1 MSFLSFQCHSIHS
14 GVVLFILMSFH
25 SFRCHSFHSNVI
37 PFILMSFH
45 QSELILTLFHH
56 SGVIPLIL
64 ISFRH
69 SEVIPFIPLSFHPPP
84 IGSEWYCPPLFIFYH
99 PAVISVIRLSFHHFY
114 IIPASFQIIPW
125 TLHGPAQKS
134 GDFSCKRKFIPSHPG
149 MTTEWGYFVIRRS
162 FQVRMTSND
171 RDEGWEVRSR
181 LIIIP
186 FKMTLEWLFFV
197 IPTSSCHSRRRMNET
212 K

>member
-1 MSFLSFQCHSIHS
+1 MSFHSFWCHSINLSSFWPFSIILVSFHS
-14 GVVLFILMSFH
+14 FWYHSVILKSFH
-25 SFRCHSFHSNVI
+25 SFRCHS
-37 PFILMSFH
+37 
-45 QSELILTLFHH
+45 
-56 SGVIPLIL
+56 
-64 ISFRH
+64 
-69 SEVIPFIPLSFHPPP
+69 PPP

-99 PAVISVIRLSFHHFY
+99 PAVISVIRLSFHHSY

-134 GDFSCKRKFIPSHPG
+134 GDFLCKRKFIPSHPG
-149 MTTEWGYFVIRRS
+149 MTTEWWYFVIRRS

-181 LIIIP
+181 SIIIP

>member
-1 MSFLSFQCHSIHS
+1 
-14 GVVLFILMSFH
+14 MSFH
-25 SFRCHSFHSNVI
+25 HSDVI
-37 PFILMSFH
+37 PM
-45 QSELILTLFHH
+45 
-56 SGVIPLIL
+56 
-64 ISFRH
+64 SFRH
-69 SEVIPFIPLSFHPPP
+69 SVIIPSFHNHSVHTHTPPHGHILSSLRHLSRPFVFPSFLSHSIIPESFRVIPF
-84 IGSEWYCPPLFIFYH
+84 
-99 PAVISVIRLSFHHFY
+99 
-114 IIPASFQIIPW
+114 

-134 GDFSCKRKFIPSHPG
+134 GDILCKQTFISSHPG
-149 MTTEWGYFVIRRS
+149 MTTEWWYFVIRRS

>member
-84 IGSEWYCPPLFIFYH
+84 PLGVSGIAPPCSYFI
-99 PAVISVIRLSFHHFY
+99 ILQ
-114 IIPASFQIIPW
+114 SFQS
-125 TLHGPAQKS
+125 S
-134 GDFSCKRKFIPSHPG
+134 GCHSI
-149 MTTEWGYFVIRRS
+149 
-162 FQVRMTSND
+162 
-171 RDEGWEVRSR
+171 
-181 LIIIP
+181 
-186 FKMTLEWLFFV
+186 
-197 IPTSSCHSRRRMNET
+197 IPTSFRHHSRSFLGPYMALPKSLEIFCANGSSSQVIPE
-212 K
+212 